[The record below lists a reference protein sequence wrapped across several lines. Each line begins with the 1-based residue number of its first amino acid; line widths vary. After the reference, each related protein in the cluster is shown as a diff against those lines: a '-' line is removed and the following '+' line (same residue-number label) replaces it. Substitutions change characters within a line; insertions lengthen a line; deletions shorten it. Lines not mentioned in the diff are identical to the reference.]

1 MDGFL
6 EDRLQ
11 ANAGFHS
18 EGVRLQW
25 RAFLSRCSSCWG
37 SQTMAVDLLDAVT
50 GLITEY
56 VFSCVSVGS
65 LIICKAF
72 LEDTHHLKGQ
82 HGFTMCVFAHAYVPL
97 MSSAVPLMPVT
108 PLGGCC
114 LQAEL
119 PDSHFMLYLCLL
131 LCGTT
136 LDERLP
142 PSDLKAELILSLL
155 YNLFKSE

>member
-1 MDGFL
+1 
-6 EDRLQ
+6 
-11 ANAGFHS
+11 
-18 EGVRLQW
+18 
-25 RAFLSRCSSCWG
+25 
-37 SQTMAVDLLDAVT
+37 MAVDLLDTVT

-65 LIICKAF
+65 LIICKPV

-82 HGFTMCVFAHAYVPL
+82 HGFTMCVFAHAHV
-97 MSSAVPLMPVT
+97 

-119 PDSHFMLYLCLL
+119 PGSHFMLYLCLL

-136 LDERLP
+136 LDERLL